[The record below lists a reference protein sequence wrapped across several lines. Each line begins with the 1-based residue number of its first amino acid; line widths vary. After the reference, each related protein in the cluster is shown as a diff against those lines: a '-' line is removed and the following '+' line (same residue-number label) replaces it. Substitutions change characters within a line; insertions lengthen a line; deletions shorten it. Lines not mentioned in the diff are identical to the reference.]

1 MWVRLG
7 SITEILR
14 GKGPKYAEN
23 TEFKILNQKCV
34 RWGDIDTS
42 FCKTVDKIWFESIP
56 TESLT
61 TLQDILINSTGE
73 GTIGRSSAITS
84 DAINM
89 PYDSHVLLIRPYKS
103 LNKYIEIFINGIE
116 GQTQINRSKGAK
128 TTKQTELGV
137 DKTKNLLI
145 PLPPLKEQQRIV
157 DKVNQLIPQILKI

>member
-1 MWVRLG
+1 M
-7 SITEILR
+7 
-14 GKGPKYAEN
+14 
-23 TEFKILNQKCV
+23 
-34 RWGDIDTS
+34 
-42 FCKTVDKIWFESIP
+42 
-56 TESLT
+56 
-61 TLQDILINSTGE
+61 TL
-73 GTIGRSSAITS
+73 
-84 DAINM
+84 
-89 PYDSHVLLIRPYKS
+89 YVLLIRPYKS